1 MLEFKQNFPQECRQD
16 CIYIFIF
23 KLRKG
28 NAYVCFL
35 YFFFFILANILF
47 YFFWETCLLHT
58 WYLSCVIKWGF
69 RLLLMDSLVPDLSFY
84 VVATRWQISNR
95 CLGFI
100 FGLIAVKCPQI
111 FWKAFVVLRWWW
123 LGRSSSIE
131 GERERTLSV
140 KMEEMNKNNVL
151 WGKMGKG
158 IRNIKKILLSSGGKA
173 HEKRW
178 VK

>member
-16 CIYIFIF
+16 CIYIFIIKF
-23 KLRKG
+23 RKG

-35 YFFFFILANILF
+35 FFFFFFVLANILF

-84 VVATRWQISNR
+84 VVVATRWQISNR

-111 FWKAFVVLRWWW
+111 FCKAFVVLRWWW
-123 LGRSSSIE
+123 LGRICSIE
-131 GERERTLSV
+131 GERERENSF
-140 KMEEMNKNNVL
+140 NKN
-151 WGKMGKG
+151 G
-158 IRNIKKILLSSGGKA
+158 S
-173 HEKRW
+173 EQE
-178 VK
+178 